1 MVSQLYGT
9 NFVVLTDSPD
19 QLALGLIKFLL
30 NKKNTTWFLIQYLYL
45 TNSFYIQDGLIYTN
59 NLIKDC
65 LNLKAY

>member
-30 NKKNTTWFLIQYLYL
+30 NKKNTTRFLIQYLYL

>member
-9 NFVVLTDSPD
+9 IFVALTDNPD
-19 QLALGLIKFLL
+19 HLALGLTRFFL
-30 NKKNTTWFLIQYLYL
+30 NKKNTTRFLIQYFYL

-65 LNLKAY
+65 LNLKA